1 MVHYY
6 TGFKPRLINLNK
18 TLLKRKEFPFNNV
31 SEGFAC
37 SDGHDGQR
45 DERGHSHYL
54 NEPPLYELLVSRK
67 KAMIDLREDHLSR
80 CVRSRGRRSEVR
92 EG

>member
-1 MVHYY
+1 MD
-6 TGFKPRLINLNK
+6 RQQ
-18 TLLKRKEFPFNNV
+18 
-31 SEGFAC
+31 SE
-37 SDGHDGQR
+37 D
-45 DERGHSHYL
+45 SHYL

-80 CVRSRGRRSEVR
+80 CVRSRGRRSKGT